1 MPKDRP
7 LSRDTSAFPHSKYP
21 GLTGGR
27 WHVLCLE
34 WWLRQIHPCSPR
46 PEWLV
51 PQVCQYVQRPRA
63 VDATNTPI
71 RSPSRAAN
79 ATNTSVRSPSR
90 VAHTTGTTS
99 LLTMQSSD
107 CQKYIPTSFA
117 LSFTAADQPHLLP
130 VQVQPVHTRAYALMA
145 PCERSVRSIL
155 GLAQIPSVHGVLFC
169 EFCAA

>member
-34 WWLRQIHPCSPR
+34 WWLRQIYQCSSR

-51 PQVCQYVQRPRA
+51 QQAYQYAHRSE
-63 VDATNTPI
+63 VDATNKPV
-71 RSPSRAAN
+71 RSLSRAAS
-79 ATNTSVRSPSR
+79 A
-90 VAHTTGTTS
+90 TGTPACSTYK
-99 LLTMQSSD
+99 SSD
-107 CQKYIPTSFA
+107 CQKHIPTSFA
-117 LSFTAADQPHLLP
+117 SSSTAADQPHLLP
-130 VQVQPVHTRAYALMA
+130 VQVQPVHTRAYALTA
-145 PCERSVRSIL
+145 PCGRSGRSIL
-155 GLAQIPSVHGVLFC
+155 CPVQIPSVHGVLFC

>member
-63 VDATNTPI
+63 VDATNTPV
-71 RSPSRAAN
+71 RSPSRA
-79 ATNTSVRSPSR
+79 
-90 VAHTTGTTS
+90 AHTTGTTS
-99 LLTMQSSD
+99 LLTMQSSN
-107 CQKYIPTSFA
+107 CQKHISTLFA
-117 LSFTAADQPHLLP
+117 SSSTAADRPHLPP

>member
-63 VDATNTPI
+63 VDATNAPVC
-71 RSPSRAAN
+71 SPARTAN
-79 ATNTSVRSPSR
+79 ATVTPACSPYR
-90 VAHTTGTTS
+90 VAIAKSTS
-99 LLTMQSSD
+99 PRHLHCHLQPRINRICLQCKCS
-107 CQKYIPTSFA
+107 QYA
-117 LSFTAADQPHLLP
+117 L
-130 VQVQPVHTRAYALMA
+130 VHTLQWLLANEAFDGFYA
-145 PCERSVRSIL
+145 
-155 GLAQIPSVHGVLFC
+155 
-169 EFCAA
+169 